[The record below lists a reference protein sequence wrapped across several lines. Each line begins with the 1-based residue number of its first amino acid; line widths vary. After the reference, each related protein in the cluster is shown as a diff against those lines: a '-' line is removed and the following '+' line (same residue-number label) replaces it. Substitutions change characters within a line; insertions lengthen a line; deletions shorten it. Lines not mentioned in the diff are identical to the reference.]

1 MSLSLWIAVTLLIT
15 GAVIALLFSAP
26 AQRREQ
32 LLKRL
37 VLVSASASVSA
48 QQKYRP
54 LGQTKSSSQIGWLRR
69 LTVAP
74 DISALLVKAGF
85 NGPRASATF
94 LLCKLSLMLI
104 SATAWQWYIDFDAD
118 KFAIAKTLI
127 FAISGG
133 LVAEQWLKWRARTVN
148 YRIALAL
155 PDALDLMVICVES
168 GLTLEAVFQR
178 VGREMIAVTPELS
191 REWLITEAEL
201 RLLNSRITALNNLAE
216 RTGLVEVE
224 NMVIALSQAE
234 KYGSKIAPTMR
245 LIASDSRQYQYLRLE
260 ERVGK
265 IPAKMSLPVVVLIML
280 PVVVLIVA
288 PTIIALLDSLGGM

>member
-1 MSLSLWIAVTLLIT
+1 MTLSLCIAVALLIS
-15 GAVIALLFSAP
+15 GAVIALMFNGQ
-26 AQRREQ
+26 AQRRE
-32 LLKRL
+32 LLLQRL
-37 VLVSASASVSA
+37 TLVSVE
-48 QQKYRP
+48 Q
-54 LGQTKSSSQIGWLRR
+54 SSRFTHLPQAESTSSLWPCLK
-69 LTVAP
+69 VAP
-74 DISALLVKAGF
+74 DISMLLVKAGF
-85 NGPRASATF
+85 HGPRAGAYF
-94 LLCKLSLMLI
+94 LLSKISMMLV
-104 SATAWQWYIDFDAD
+104 SGLAWQWYVDFDLD
-118 KFAIAKTLI
+118 KFVLAKTLV

-133 LVAEQWLKWRARTVN
+133 LLAEHWLKWRARTVN

-178 VGREMIAVTPELS
+178 VGHEMTAVSPELS

-201 RLLNSRITALNNLAE
+201 RLLDSRLTALDNLAK
-216 RTGLVEVE
+216 RTDLVEVE

-260 ERVGK
+260 EKVGK

-288 PTIIALLDSLGGM
+288 PTIIALLDSIGGL

>member
-1 MSLSLWIAVTLLIT
+1 MTLSLWIAVALLIG
-15 GAVIALLFSAP
+15 GAVIALIFNGQ
-26 AQRREQ
+26 AQRRE
-32 LLKRL
+32 LLSQRL
-37 VLVSASASVSA
+37 ALVSVA
-48 QQKYRP
+48 QSTRP
-54 LGQTKSSSQIGWLRR
+54 SQLSQAESSSSVWQC

-74 DISALLVKAGF
+74 DIAMLLVKAGF
-85 NGPRASATF
+85 HGSRAGGYF
-94 LLCKLSLMLI
+94 LLSKISMMLI
-104 SATAWQWYIDFDAD
+104 CGMAWQWYVDFDLD
-118 KFAIAKTLI
+118 KFVLAKTLV

-133 LVAEQWLKWRARTVN
+133 LLAEHWLKWRARTVN
-148 YRIALAL
+148 YRIAHAL

-178 VGREMIAVTPELS
+178 VGHEMSSVAPELS

-201 RLLNSRITALNNLAE
+201 RLLDSRLTALDNLAK
-216 RTGLVEVE
+216 RTDLVEVE

-260 ERVGK
+260 EKVGK
-265 IPAKMSLPVVVLIML
+265 LPAKMSLPVVVLIML

-288 PTIIALLDSLGGM
+288 PTIIVLLDSLGGL

>member
-1 MSLSLWIAVTLLIT
+1 MSLSLWIAVTLLIS
-15 GAVIALLFSAP
+15 GAVMALIFNGP
-26 AQRREQ
+26 AQRREL

-37 VLVSASASVSA
+37 ALVSAT
-48 QQKYRP
+48 
-54 LGQTKSSSQIGWLRR
+54 QTDGLSDSSRYKSNLWLR

-74 DISALLVKAGF
+74 DIAALLVKAGF
-85 NGPRASATF
+85 HGPRAGAIF
-94 LLCKLSLMLI
+94 MLCKITLMLI
-104 SATAWQWYIDFDAD
+104 SATAWQWYVDFDLD
-118 KFAIAKTLI
+118 KFEIAKTLV

-133 LVAEQWLKWRARTVN
+133 LLAEHWLKWRARTVN

-178 VGREMIAVTPELS
+178 VGHEMATVTPELS

-201 RLLNSRITALNNLAE
+201 RLLNSRVTALDNLAQ

-234 KYGSKIAPTMR
+234 KYGSKIAPTIR

-260 ERVGK
+260 EKVGK

-288 PTIIALLDSLGGM
+288 PTVIALLDSLGGL

>member
-1 MSLSLWIAVTLLIT
+1 MSLSLWIAITLLIT
-15 GAVIALLFSAP
+15 GAVMALLSSAP
-26 AQRREQ
+26 AQRREH

-37 VLVSASASVSA
+37 LLVSA
-48 QQKYRP
+48 QQKYLH
-54 LGQTKSSSQIGWLRR
+54 LGLSKSSSKIGWLRR

-85 NGPRASATF
+85 HSPRASATF

-104 SATAWQWYIDFDAD
+104 SAMMWQWYVDFDTD

-178 VGREMIAVTPELS
+178 VGREMAAVTPELS

-201 RLLNSRITALNNLAE
+201 RLLDSRITALNNLAE
-216 RTGLVEVE
+216 RAGLVEVE

>member
-1 MSLSLWIAVTLLIT
+1 MTLSLWLAVVLLIS
-15 GAVIALLFSAP
+15 GAVMALIFNGP
-26 AQRREQ
+26 AQRRE
-32 LLKRL
+32 LLLQRL
-37 VLVSASASVSA
+37 ALVSIKHNADLARSLNAES
-48 QQKYRP
+48 
-54 LGQTKSSSQIGWLRR
+54 TSSLWQR

-74 DISALLVKAGF
+74 DIAMLLVKAGF
-85 NGPRASATF
+85 HGSRAGAYF
-94 LLCKLSLMLI
+94 LVSKLSLMLI
-104 SATAWQWYIDFDAD
+104 SGLTWQWYVDFDLD
-118 KFAIAKTLI
+118 KFVLAKTLV

-133 LVAEQWLKWRARTVN
+133 LLAEHWLKWRARTVN
-148 YRIALAL
+148 YRVALAL

-178 VGREMIAVTPELS
+178 VGHEMEAVAPELS

-201 RLLNSRITALNNLAE
+201 RLLDSRLTALDNLAK
-216 RTGLVEVE
+216 RTDLVEVE

-265 IPAKMSLPVVVLIML
+265 IPAKMSLPVVLLIML

-288 PTIIALLDSLGGM
+288 PTILVLLDSIGGL

>member
-15 GAVIALLFSAP
+15 GAMMALLFSAP

-37 VLVSASASVSA
+37 LLVSVPL
-48 QQKYRP
+48 KYRP
-54 LGQTKSSSQIGWLRR
+54 LGLSKSAAQTGWLRR

-85 NGPRASATF
+85 HGPRASAAF
-94 LLCKLSLMLI
+94 LLCKLSLMLM
-104 SATAWQWYIDFDAD
+104 SAMAWQWYVDFDSD
-118 KFAIAKTLI
+118 KFVIAKTLI

-178 VGREMIAVTPELS
+178 VGREMTSVTPELS

-201 RLLNSRITALNNLAE
+201 RLLDSRITALNNLAE

-288 PTIIALLDSLGGM
+288 PTIIALLDSLGGL

>member
-37 VLVSASASVSA
+37 VLVSASASA

-54 LGQTKSSSQIGWLRR
+54 LSLSKSSSKIGWLRR

-85 NGPRASATF
+85 HGSRASATF

-104 SATAWQWYIDFDAD
+104 SAMAWQWYVDFDTD
-118 KFAIAKTLI
+118 KFVMAKTII

-178 VGREMIAVTPELS
+178 VGREMAAVTPELS

-201 RLLNSRITALNNLAE
+201 RLLDSRITALNNLAE
-216 RTGLVEVE
+216 RAGLVEVE

-245 LIASDSRQYQYLRLE
+245 LIASDSRQFQYLSLE

>member
-1 MSLSLWIAVTLLIT
+1 MSLSLWIAVTLLIS
-15 GAVIALLFSAP
+15 GAVMALIFNGP
-26 AQRREQ
+26 AQRREL

-37 VLVSASASVSA
+37 ALVSAT
-48 QQKYRP
+48 
-54 LGQTKSSSQIGWLRR
+54 QTGELSNSSRYKSNLWLR

-74 DISALLVKAGF
+74 DIAALLVKAGF
-85 NGPRASATF
+85 HDPRAGAIF
-94 LLCKLSLMLI
+94 MLCKITLMLI
-104 SATAWQWYIDFDAD
+104 SAMAWQWYIDFDLD
-118 KFAIAKTLI
+118 KFEIAKTLV

-133 LVAEQWLKWRARTVN
+133 LLAEHWLKWRARTVN

-178 VGREMIAVTPELS
+178 VGHEMATITPELS

-201 RLLNSRITALNNLAE
+201 RLLNSRVTALDNLAQ

-234 KYGSKIAPTMR
+234 KYGSKIAPTIR

-260 ERVGK
+260 EKVGK

-288 PTIIALLDSLGGM
+288 PTVIALLDSLGGL

>member
-15 GAVIALLFSAP
+15 GAMMALLFSTP

-37 VLVSASASVSA
+37 VLVSASESA
-48 QQKYRP
+48 PQKYRP
-54 LGQTKSSSQIGWLRR
+54 LGQTKSSAPIGWLR

-85 NGPRASATF
+85 HGPRASAIF
-94 LLCKLSLMLI
+94 LLCKVSLMLL
-104 SATAWQWYIDFDAD
+104 SAIAWQWYVDFDTD
-118 KFAIAKTLI
+118 KFVIAKTLI

-178 VGREMIAVTPELS
+178 VGREMTSVTPELS

-201 RLLNSRITALNNLAE
+201 RLLDSRITALNNLAG

>member
-1 MSLSLWIAVTLLIT
+1 MSLSLWIAVTLLIS
-15 GAVIALLFSAP
+15 GAVMAVIFNGP
-26 AQRREQ
+26 AQRRERV
-32 LLKRL
+32 LKRL
-37 VLVSASASVSA
+37 ALVSAKQAYTLTGSPQRES
-48 QQKYRP
+48 
-54 LGQTKSSSQIGWLRR
+54 KSGLWSY

-74 DISALLVKAGF
+74 DITILLVKAGF
-85 NGPRASATF
+85 NSSRAGMIF
-94 LLCKLSLMLI
+94 LLCKVSLMLV
-104 SATAWQWYIDFDAD
+104 SGLAWQWYVDFDLD
-118 KFAIAKTLI
+118 KFVLAKTLV

-133 LVAEQWLKWRARTVN
+133 LLAEHWLKWRARTVN
-148 YRIALAL
+148 YRIAQAL

-178 VGREMIAVTPELS
+178 VGDEMAAITPELS

-201 RLLNSRITALNNLAE
+201 RLLDSRITALDNLAQ

-234 KYGSKIAPTMR
+234 QYGSKIAPTMR

-260 ERVGK
+260 EKVGK
-265 IPAKMSLPVVVLIML
+265 IPAKMSLPVVLLIML

-288 PTIIALLDSLGGM
+288 PTIIALLDSLGGL